1 MSNFIQSNPLLR
13 IRNQLRR
20 HGLRAIIDKV
30 AQRARKKVYL
40 DETHVW
46 YELPL
51 VSERPRVKLLAGLE
65 LVRGGPSELPLL
77 AELPTVGQLEARQRM
92 KSNADLWLVLR
103 GRQPAFACWVFHGSV
118 ALPAAPN
125 GRLML
130 PPEIAF
136 FEDSVTSSA
145 FRGRGIPLAAWPR
158 IADHL
163 EQTAVRSVVTKVEED
178 NGVARRAFEKAG
190 FREFATT
197 RFRRVGLRRYTTVRA
212 GTGATVDWLAGQLTP
227 RQPGPNVAST
237 GSPALRQDSSRA

>member
-1 MSNFIQSNPLLR
+1 MSNFIPNNPILR

-20 HGLRAIIDKV
+20 HGLRVTIDKV
-30 AQRARKKVYL
+30 AQRAWKKVYL

-51 VSERPRVKLLAGLE
+51 GTERPRMKLLSGLE

-77 AELPTVGQLEARQRM
+77 AELPSVGQLEARRRIE
-92 KSNADLWLVLR
+92 SNADLWLVLR
-103 GRQPAFACWVFHGSV
+103 GRRPAFACWVFHGSV
-118 ALPAAPN
+118 SLPAAPN
-125 GRLML
+125 GRLVL

-163 EQTAVRSVVTKVEED
+163 EQTAARSVVTKVEED
-178 NGVARRAFEKAG
+178 NVVARRAFVKAG
-190 FREFATT
+190 FQEFATT
-197 RFRRVGLRRYTTVRA
+197 RFRRVGLRQYTTVRA

-227 RQPGPNVAST
+227 RKPGPKVSST
-237 GSPALRQDSSRA
+237 S